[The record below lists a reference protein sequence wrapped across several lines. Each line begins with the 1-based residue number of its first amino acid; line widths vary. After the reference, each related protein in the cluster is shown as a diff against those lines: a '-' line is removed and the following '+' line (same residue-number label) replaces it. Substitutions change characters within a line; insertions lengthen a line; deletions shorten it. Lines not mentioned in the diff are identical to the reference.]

1 MSRWNLFVP
10 PSIWNVG
17 QVNSRTTR
25 SKKGRQ
31 AMKSK
36 LHIVGL
42 ALVLSTLI
50 ISNCGPTAAE
60 PIAVPTT
67 APTEPPVE
75 APTATPT
82 EVAIEIPDPAR
93 GRDAA
98 LAYVAVNYGEQALAP
113 GLTWVEELTTP
124 EGLVGSSS
132 FQYTAGDWVV
142 MVFFPVV
149 APENVVYQVVV
160 TNQATGFQW
169 EGEVDAAG
177 QVTEHAV
184 VETPDAGF
192 SFSYDGAVAAE
203 VIVETVPAV
212 DSPAEWEV
220 EPEHLRLSFSGY
232 ALPETFHEPRILV
245 YPVSDFEA
253 ASEIAANTIAAL
265 RQLLADK
272 PAVPEAIPFLPP
284 WNAGPL
290 MRTQIAYVDFQNGT
304 GVRFLT
310 QFGQAY
316 QPINNYEMF
325 YTFQGLTSAGNY
337 YVAAILPV
345 SHSSLP
351 ADGTEIPGGDWEAF
365 AQNFETYAS
374 EIEQQIDAQDASS
387 FTPDLSLLDAMIQSL
402 EVALTPVSTG

>member
-1 MSRWNLFVP
+1 M
-10 PSIWNVG
+10 
-17 QVNSRTTR
+17 
-25 SKKGRQ
+25 
-31 AMKSK
+31 
-36 LHIVGL
+36 
-42 ALVLSTLI
+42 
-50 ISNCGPTAAE
+50 
-60 PIAVPTT
+60 
-67 APTEPPVE
+67 
-75 APTATPT
+75 
-82 EVAIEIPDPAR
+82 
-93 GRDAA
+93 
-98 LAYVAVNYGEQALAP
+98 
-113 GLTWVEELTTP
+113 
-124 EGLVGSSS
+124 
-132 FQYTAGDWVV
+132 
-142 MVFFPVV
+142 
-149 APENVVYQVVV
+149 
-160 TNQATGFQW
+160 
-169 EGEVDAAG
+169 
-177 QVTEHAV
+177 
-184 VETPDAGF
+184 ETPDAGF
-192 SFSYDGAVAAE
+192 SFSYDGAVAAG

-374 EIEQQIDAQDASS
+374 EIEQQLDAQSASS
-387 FTPDLSLLDAMIQSL
+387 FAPDLSLLDAMIQSL
-402 EVALTPVSTG
+402 EVALTPASTG